1 MLESVYT
8 PQTKPYELQLDVWE
22 ATRERRNFAFFWEMG
37 TGKTKLAVDTAGWL
51 YCTGKIDAV
60 FVLAPTD
67 IHANWDIPGD
77 GIRKHLPEELLRKS
91 MRLTWRSNKASSR
104 PAQVAFERL
113 LAHQGGMRWLFM
125 GFDAVNTD
133 RGFKAA
139 QAFLRGSRCL
149 WVMDEA
155 ARIKN
160 PTAKRTKRVMKLRDL
175 AAFRRPMTGTP
186 IAQKPFDVYSIVNWM
201 DPFYWRK
208 NGIGNFQAFKHYF
221 GVWRKIRVAMGREV
235 EVQKTNNAGR
245 PVYQNLDELQRLLGP
260 ISSRVL
266 LTDVKDMPSKTYQR
280 LYYELLPKQRVLYDK
295 LEEEFIIW
303 YMENTQRDEADPDG
317 PRLLT
322 TSADLAIVR
331 QLRLYQL
338 ALGYLVSDDGDVT
351 MLAEG
356 NPALD
361 LLMEAV
367 EDLSSPAIIW
377 GRFRKDIDLICNAL
391 GDRAV
396 RYDGTVD
403 AEGRRRAVAAMQA
416 GDAAFFVG
424 TQATAGEGLTLTAA
438 RHAFY
443 YSNSRRLTDR
453 LQSEFRNWR
462 IGQEH
467 PVSYVDLLGRGTI
480 AEDILEG
487 LLHGQDV
494 AATALGDKIRQRR
507 GR

>member
-8 PQTKPYELQLDVWE
+8 PKTKPYELQEIVWE
-22 ATRERRNFAFFWEMG
+22 ATRERRNYAFFWEMG

-51 YCTGKIDAV
+51 FCTGQIDAV

-77 GIRKHLPEELLRKS
+77 GIAKHLPEELYRAS
-91 MRLTWRSNKASSR
+91 ARHVWRSNKAGTKGAE
-104 PAQVAFERL
+104 AQFARL
-113 LAHQGGMRWLFM
+113 LAHKSGLRWLIM
-125 GFDAVNTD
+125 GFDALNTE

-139 QAFLRGSRCL
+139 QVFLRTYRCL

-186 IAQKPFDVYSIVNWM
+186 VAQKPFDVYSIVNWM
-201 DPFYWRK
+201 EPFYWRK

-221 GVWRKIRVAMGREV
+221 GCWRKIRVALGREV
-235 EVQKTNNAGR
+235 EVQRTDREGKLI
-245 PVYQNLDELQRLLGP
+245 YQNLEELGKLLKP

-266 LTDVKDMPSKTYQR
+266 LTDVKDMPPKVYQR
-280 LYYELLPKQRVLYDK
+280 LYYELLPKQREMYDR
-295 LEEEFIIW
+295 LEGEFMVW
-303 YMENTQRDEADPDG
+303 YMDNTAPNEGDPDG
-317 PRLLT
+317 PRVLT

-331 QLRLYQL
+331 QLRLYQV
-338 ALGYLVSDDGDVT
+338 ALGYLVSDDGVFT
-351 MLAEG
+351 MFKDG

-361 LLMEAV
+361 LLMEAT
-367 EDLSSPAIIW
+367 EDLSAPAIVW
-377 GRFRKDIDLICNAL
+377 CRFRKDVDLICDAL
-391 GDRAV
+391 GKRAV

-403 AEGRRRAVAAMQA
+403 ADGRRRAVTALQE
-416 GDAAFFVG
+416 GDAEFFVA

-438 RHAFY
+438 RYAFY
-443 YSNSRRLTDR
+443 YSNARQLTQR

-467 PVSYVDLLGRGTI
+467 TVFYTDLLGRNTI

-507 GR
+507 QR